1 MPSTPTVH
9 QRAQDHHHSTSF
21 VNAAQHNAAAA
32 RQGHAGYAK
41 PSPAQ
46 GPLGALSPTIS
57 TPSNPSIA
65 SGGSVVHNSNG
76 ANGRTSKGQIAGPA
90 NGGGGGGGAVGNSS
104 GDAGGGIV
112 SGAGVGQ
119 AKVNGDDGQDR
130 QGGAI
135 AGPGPSTVQAA
146 AAAAAAASS
155 SKTNQF
161 TLHNGVSEGQDAPQD
176 LSQEVYSILYKTRR
190 RRAWEK
196 SRHIDEVMPTREEL
210 DEQVRPPLPNPDEQ
224 DRDLIPL
231 SAIAQRLV
239 FYAWQLFA
247 NQVEINPSLSPME
260 RRKRMFN
267 DAVEARKQL
276 IKLLVLARWCACAEE
291 LHLARDIIS
300 FINDH
305 IFQTDSAVASLN
317 ETRSILTRARLRS
330 FDVVTAIEVLGAGA
344 PQRVPPL
351 IKESIAPQKQYT
363 DDEALEIIEE
373 LNEAL
378 TVRLACDEAIPVP
391 MLSYTIDD
399 GRACF
404 VVPSLFEADLT
415 LAGVSIEEALW
426 QLTRVKF
433 DFKITGSGADRFPRQ
448 PINQQRQVILYLA
461 NAELAPKSIA
471 AVPELEASTEQ
482 VPAQTATAAVTVE
495 TDVEMHDAEDGIPA
509 EFDKPGDTL
518 PFRKDTPL
526 LRLYNFLQSQ
536 ALNYQLDI
544 LHYQAIQ
551 LTKLSWGAS
560 LAVHMDHTARPRTLS
575 IRYWNQQG
583 AVRTESGQRG
593 EQQRAWTPAASA
605 TLKVSVREVQDSSG
619 KGVTVEGLLDVQDD
633 DEERAR
639 NQSLTRLE
647 IPVEWEVDGPA
658 TPHLRTKD
666 FTIDNRDLDIEKL
679 LLEAVSRH
687 AHAAL
692 LAFRS
697 RIQASSLCA
706 AVGSDQCRL
715 RSHMEHRRP
724 THALVLPLHERLCL
738 VLHLDALSGQLRL
751 EEAQGSGSTTS
762 LSCTSLASHDR
773 SRQLRD
779 ASKRLNDRPGQ
790 VVSILQNLR
799 CNVILED
806 LEQKASLLG
815 LPCTRRLPL
824 RQEDYQQLRAH
835 PGTMLFVHLAP
846 FPTYYLVLR
855 VTDDAI
861 RVALICAHTFMEGV
875 MTSMLIY
882 SLVWLDRSRI
892 TRSHALSEE
901 AKTLGKR
908 RHGMNVAISRGNPM
922 SLTEEELAKLYS
934 YSLALVSFNKVEQQL
949 QLKNVPF
956 VHVSPAS
963 ARSGEIDDCDDV
975 QRSVIDLVPSLA
987 LRADMLLGPA
997 HTIVKPNLSLKMKQW
1012 WDVSKSR
1019 VEISARL
1026 RVRAG
1031 LSNRRI
1037 SASGGATLDFDPRTS
1052 ILTFSTQDVDNCI
1065 SMFLLEW
1072 NRVSKV
1078 ANLAKELLG
1087 CHKIDGWSSGFVPT
1101 LDKFDL
1107 CSVSF
1112 EYAKGLSAEVSWRE
1126 DLRLLKGGFYSIV
1139 FSSSLA
1145 SKNPHEVMAP
1155 TLQRS
1160 LSRGNDNEPGFW
1172 LGFLKLLQNLLPMLE
1187 QVSEIDER
1195 CLEDVS
1201 SPELEVR
1208 SATQLR
1214 LVFWEQYVLD
1224 IELRRGAKVL
1234 FSTTTAPSPALEAK
1248 VVVDEDRLKRA
1259 TAIPNFDR
1267 IALDVTK
1274 AYCEQAEP
1282 SSSESSRIVQRLPAV
1297 LALERGILSDCTPAT
1312 ARFVLRMLQEK
1323 IVEELTA
1330 VEAI

>member
-1 MPSTPTVH
+1 M
-9 QRAQDHHHSTSF
+9 
-21 VNAAQHNAAAA
+21 
-32 RQGHAGYAK
+32 
-41 PSPAQ
+41 
-46 GPLGALSPTIS
+46 
-57 TPSNPSIA
+57 
-65 SGGSVVHNSNG
+65 
-76 ANGRTSKGQIAGPA
+76 
-90 NGGGGGGGAVGNSS
+90 
-104 GDAGGGIV
+104 
-112 SGAGVGQ
+112 
-119 AKVNGDDGQDR
+119 
-130 QGGAI
+130 
-135 AGPGPSTVQAA
+135 
-146 AAAAAAASS
+146 
-155 SKTNQF
+155 
-161 TLHNGVSEGQDAPQD
+161 
-176 LSQEVYSILYKTRR
+176 
-190 RRAWEK
+190 
-196 SRHIDEVMPTREEL
+196 
-210 DEQVRPPLPNPDEQ
+210 
-224 DRDLIPL
+224 
-231 SAIAQRLV
+231 
-239 FYAWQLFA
+239 
-247 NQVEINPSLSPME
+247 
-260 RRKRMFN
+260 
-267 DAVEARKQL
+267 
-276 IKLLVLARWCACAEE
+276 
-291 LHLARDIIS
+291 
-300 FINDH
+300 
-305 IFQTDSAVASLN
+305 
-317 ETRSILTRARLRS
+317 
-330 FDVVTAIEVLGAGA
+330 
-344 PQRVPPL
+344 
-351 IKESIAPQKQYT
+351 
-363 DDEALEIIEE
+363 
-373 LNEAL
+373 
-378 TVRLACDEAIPVP
+378 
-391 MLSYTIDD
+391 
-399 GRACF
+399 
-404 VVPSLFEADLT
+404 
-415 LAGVSIEEALW
+415 
-426 QLTRVKF
+426 TRVKF

-482 VPAQTATAAVTVE
+482 DPAQTAMAAVTVE
-495 TDVEMHDAEDGIPA
+495 TDVEMHGAEDGIPA

-518 PFRKDTPL
+518 PFRKDAPL
-526 LRLYNFLQSQ
+526 LRLYNFLRKLPFLPPGFLLVSHALFRTESQ

-583 AVRTESGQRG
+583 DVRTESGHRG

-619 KGVTVEGLLDVQDD
+619 KGAIVEGLLDVQDN

-658 TPHLRTKD
+658 TPHIRTKD
-666 FTIDNRDLDIEKL
+666 FSIDNRDLDIEKL

-715 RSHMEHRRP
+715 RSHMEQRRP

-751 EEAQGSGSTTS
+751 EEAQSSGSTTS

-846 FPTYYLVLR
+846 FPTYYLVLH
-855 VTDDAI
+855 VSDDAI

-892 TRSHALSEE
+892 TRSHAVSEE

-908 RHGMNVAISRGNPM
+908 RHGRSVAISTKVDPM
-922 SLTEEELAKLYS
+922 SLMEEELAKLYS

-975 QRSVIDLVPSLA
+975 QRSVIDLVPGLA

-1126 DLRLLKGGFYSIV
+1126 DLRLLKGGFYSVV

-1155 TLQRS
+1155 MLQRS
-1160 LSRGNDNEPGFW
+1160 LSRGNDNESGFW
-1172 LGFLKLLQNLLPMLE
+1172 LGFLKLLQNLLPVLE

-1234 FSTTTAPSPALEAK
+1234 FSTTTASSPALETK
-1248 VVVDEDRLKRA
+1248 VVADEDRLKRA
-1259 TAIPNFDR
+1259 TAVPNFDR

-1282 SSSESSRIVQRLPAV
+1282 SSSESSTIVQRLPVV

-1312 ARFVLRMLQEK
+1312 AGFVLRMLQEK

-1330 VEAI
+1330 VEGI